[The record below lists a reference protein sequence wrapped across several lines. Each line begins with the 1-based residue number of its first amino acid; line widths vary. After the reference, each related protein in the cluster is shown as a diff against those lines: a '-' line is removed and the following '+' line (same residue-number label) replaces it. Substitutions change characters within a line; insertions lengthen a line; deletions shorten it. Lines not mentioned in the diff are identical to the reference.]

1 MECENR
7 KCVNEHRFEQI
18 ENDLRELREKNS
30 TDHKEFYNR
39 IESTEK
45 SMVESVS
52 DRKHIN
58 EKLDKIDVN
67 VEALK
72 MARTNGQRLHVEDR
86 AQWLCGD
93 LFEKVTGAFDLIVSN
108 PPYIRSAEIEE
119 LQEEVRLYDPR
130 IALDGAEDGLLF
142 YRRIIEESKSY
153 LKNGGRLLFEIG
165 CDQGRDVAE
174 LLENA
179 GYTEVSVKKDLAGL
193 DRVAAGRLQ

>member
-45 SMVESVS
+45 SMVESAS

-67 VEALK
+67 VEALMQK
-72 MARTNGQRLHVEDR
+72 PAKRYDTV
-86 AQWLCGD
+86 
-93 LFEKVTGAFDLIVSN
+93 VTCIITTFIGAIV
-108 PPYIRSAEIEE
+108 
-119 LQEEVRLYDPR
+119 
-130 IALDGAEDGLLF
+130 GFLLSGV
-142 YRRIIEESKSY
+142 IPI
-153 LKNGGRLLFEIG
+153 
-165 CDQGRDVAE
+165 
-174 LLENA
+174 
-179 GYTEVSVKKDLAGL
+179 
-193 DRVAAGRLQ
+193 

>member
-1 MECENR
+1 MNECEN

-67 VEALK
+67 VEALMQK
-72 MARTNGQRLHVEDR
+72 PAKRYDTV
-86 AQWLCGD
+86 
-93 LFEKVTGAFDLIVSN
+93 VTCIITTLIGAIV
-108 PPYIRSAEIEE
+108 
-119 LQEEVRLYDPR
+119 
-130 IALDGAEDGLLF
+130 GFLLSGV
-142 YRRIIEESKSY
+142 IPI
-153 LKNGGRLLFEIG
+153 
-165 CDQGRDVAE
+165 
-174 LLENA
+174 
-179 GYTEVSVKKDLAGL
+179 
-193 DRVAAGRLQ
+193 

>member
-67 VEALK
+67 VETLMQKPVKRYDTVVTSIITAVVGALI
-72 MARTNGQRLHVEDR
+72 G
-86 AQWLCGD
+86 
-93 LFEKVTGAFDLIVSN
+93 F
-108 PPYIRSAEIEE
+108 
-119 LQEEVRLYDPR
+119 
-130 IALDGAEDGLLF
+130 LLSGV
-142 YRRIIEESKSY
+142 IPM
-153 LKNGGRLLFEIG
+153 
-165 CDQGRDVAE
+165 
-174 LLENA
+174 
-179 GYTEVSVKKDLAGL
+179 
-193 DRVAAGRLQ
+193 

>member
-67 VEALK
+67 VEALMQK
-72 MARTNGQRLHVEDR
+72 PAKRYDTV
-86 AQWLCGD
+86 
-93 LFEKVTGAFDLIVSN
+93 VTCIITTIIGAIV
-108 PPYIRSAEIEE
+108 
-119 LQEEVRLYDPR
+119 
-130 IALDGAEDGLLF
+130 GFLLSGV
-142 YRRIIEESKSY
+142 IPI
-153 LKNGGRLLFEIG
+153 
-165 CDQGRDVAE
+165 
-174 LLENA
+174 
-179 GYTEVSVKKDLAGL
+179 
-193 DRVAAGRLQ
+193 